1 MPDTESD
8 KTGFP
13 NLLWYKALYF
23 DKISVTEKRVKP
35 RMKFSYLD
43 GFKMHCNTN
52 WLMHA
57 TNSPTISSE
66 V

>member
-23 DKISVTEKRVKP
+23 DKISVAEKRVKP
-35 RMKFSYLD
+35 RMSVSDQMSLTGLFE
-43 GFKMHCNTN
+43 FKQCF
-52 WLMHA
+52 A
-57 TNSPTISSE
+57 IF
-66 V
+66 

>member
-35 RMKFSYLD
+35 RMSVSDQMSLTGLFE
-43 GFKMHCNTN
+43 FKQCF
-52 WLMHA
+52 A
-57 TNSPTISSE
+57 IF
-66 V
+66 